1 MEALL
6 LLIALTAVFGV
17 LVAPALR
24 RRRLAQQ
31 GAQGLAKAA
40 SPSAGYGFV
49 PVGQLDVRLP
59 GPDPALVE
67 ALEETQRT
75 QTWEPVAQL
84 LALTGDEWELRWQ
97 RVLSIAGAAALE
109 LTESRAR
116 DAEGDSARAEGGSG
130 ADGARKEGDGA
141 GVSFTKGD
149 VVRDA
154 RWLRAWRSERAS
166 DPGGAQVYAQFL
178 VWQAMADTGS
188 ADHRIIL
195 EEARTV
201 CRTAAGLAPAD
212 PTPYVTELHVARAL
226 SYRRADFEE
235 LWSEVT
241 RRAPHHMG
249 AHLVALP
256 YWSERWSGSKEDA
269 DTFART
275 AAAASPEGT
284 LLAAL
289 PLFAVLEHLPEVNV
303 VRGLYQSAEIETAI
317 EAAEFAV
324 DQVEGDHPVRP
335 HVLHLLVWFLVRA
348 ERYAEAMDAL
358 QVVDGFVGAVPWV
371 DSADPA
377 ASYAAYRALAIS
389 GFEASGGTAILPN

>member
-6 LLIALTAVFGV
+6 LLIVLTAVFGV
-17 LVAPALR
+17 LLAPALR
-24 RRRLAQQ
+24 RRRLARE
-31 GAQGLAKAA
+31 GAHGLARAE
-40 SPSAGYGFV
+40 SPSGGYGFV
-49 PVGQLDVRLP
+49 PVEQLDVRLP
-59 GPDPALVE
+59 GPDQQLVD

-75 QTWEPVAQL
+75 QDWEPVARL

-97 RVLSIAGAAALE
+97 RVLSIAGAGALE
-109 LTESRAR
+109 LTEARAR
-116 DAEGDSARAEGGSG
+116 AAAEDAAHPEDAATGAGG
-130 ADGARKEGDGA
+130 GDGA
-141 GVSFTKGD
+141 GVSFSKAPA
-149 VVRDA
+149 VRDA
-154 RWLRAWRSERAS
+154 GWLRAWRAERPS

-178 VWQAMADTGS
+178 VWQAMADTAS

-201 CRTAAGLAPAD
+201 CRDAAALSPAD
-212 PTPYVTELHVARAL
+212 PTPYLTELHVARAL
-226 SYRRADFEE
+226 SYRRADFES

-249 AHLVALP
+249 AHLAALP
-256 YWSERWSGSKEDA
+256 YWSARWSGSKEDA
-269 DTFART
+269 DAFART
-275 AAAASPEGT
+275 AAAHAPEGT
-284 LLAAL
+284 LLPAL

-335 HVLHLLVWFLVRA
+335 HVLHLLVCFLVRA
-348 ERYAEAMDAL
+348 ERYAEALDAL
-358 QVVDGFVGAVPWV
+358 RAVDGFVGAVPWA

-377 ASYAAYRALAIS
+377 AAYATYRALAIAGWES
-389 GFEASGGTAILPN
+389 SGGSAMLPN